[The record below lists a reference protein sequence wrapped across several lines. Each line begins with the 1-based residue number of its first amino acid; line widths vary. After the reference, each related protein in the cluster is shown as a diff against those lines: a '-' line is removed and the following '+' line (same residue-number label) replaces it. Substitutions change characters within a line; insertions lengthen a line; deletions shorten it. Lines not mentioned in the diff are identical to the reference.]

1 MGAAEIF
8 LNKEIAEFTA
18 RHSCS
23 QLAPVVVLVLEE
35 FWVCC
40 HDPIVL
46 VIGVASISRTGAKLG
61 SDREGKAIS
70 KSTEATSPLL

>member
-18 RHSCS
+18 RHSRS

-35 FWVCC
+35 FWVATIWGGF
-40 HDPIVL
+40 DF
-46 VIGVASISRTGAKLG
+46 A
-61 SDREGKAIS
+61 DRC
-70 KSTEATSPLL
+70 